1 MNHHVPP
8 ALRGWDVVI
17 VDDEEDSLEVAEIL
31 LLELG
36 ATVHTATNGKDGVAL
51 IRQVRPRLVISD
63 LSMPIMDGWGL
74 IFEMRKDP
82 DLRDIPALALTAH
95 AMQGDR
101 ERTLAAGFQDYLT
114 KPIEAKPFIRDLLE
128 RLAAVPHL
136 QAALQL

>member
-51 IRQVRPRLVISD
+51 IRQVRPQLVISD

-82 DLRDIPALALTAH
+82 DLRNIPALALTAH

-128 RLAAVPHL
+128 RLAAVPQL

>member
-1 MNHHVPP
+1 MATKTPH
-8 ALRGWDVVI
+8 ALAGWDVVI

-31 LLELG
+31 LTELG
-36 ATVHTATNGKDGVAL
+36 AIVHTAMNGQEGLAL
-51 IRQVRPRLVISD
+51 IRRVRPLLVISD

-74 IFEMRKDP
+74 IFEMRKDA
-82 DLRDIPALALTAH
+82 DLRAIPALALTAH

-128 RLAAVPHL
+128 RLAAVPQL
-136 QAALQL
+136 QAALHL

>member
-51 IRQVRPRLVISD
+51 IRQVHPRLVISD

-82 DLRDIPALALTAH
+82 ELRDIPALALTAH

>member
-1 MNHHVPP
+1 MADYVPP

-17 VDDEEDSLEVAEIL
+17 VDDEEDSLEVAGIL

-36 ATVHTATNGKDGVAL
+36 ATVHTAGNGKEGLAL

-63 LSMPIMDGWGL
+63 LSMPVMDGWGL

-82 DLRDIPALALTAH
+82 ELREIPALALTAH

-101 ERTLAAGFQDYLT
+101 ERTLAAGFYDYLT